1 MVEVL
6 ADGRRSKVV
15 VGAVGGAPIVLGAV
29 AGSVSAAAD
38 SKPEQA
44 ESVEKATSARRA
56 GQADRTRSSVV
67 VVENASDTLLTCPVS
82 S

>member
-1 MVEVL
+1 VVEVL
-6 ADGRRSKVV
+6 ADRPRSKVV
-15 VGAVGGAPIVLGAV
+15 GGAVAGAPIVLGAGG
-29 AGSVSAAAD
+29 GSVSAAAD

-44 ESVEKATSARRA
+44 ESVEKETSARRT